1 MRSGW
6 RVHPDSDGVTSAVD
20 TFHCACAAGYE
31 NGGEQAACT
40 DVNECGDPC
49 GVGGVCTQT
58 SDGVTSAVDTFHCA
72 CAAGY
77 ENGGEQAACTDVN
90 ECAAGNEAL
99 CGLGDLHPDLG
110 WSHFGGGYVPLC
122 VCGRLRKRW

>member
-1 MRSGW
+1 M
-6 RVHPDSDGVTSAVD
+6 HPDLGWSHLAVD

-40 DVNECGDPC
+40 DVNECAGDPC

-90 ECAAGNEAL
+90 ECAGDP
-99 CGLGDLHPDLG
+99 CGGWRVHPDLG
-110 WSHFGGGYVPLC
+110 WSHFGGGYVSLC